1 MPNIQPF
8 ELYSDAYENWFV
20 ENEIIYKLE
29 LEAIKQLIPSGKFGM
44 EVGIGSGK
52 FAVPFGIKIG
62 VEPSAKMAEIAR
74 ARGIDVIEAVAEKLP
89 FDDNIFDFVLFV
101 TTICFVDDIKKSFL
115 EARRVLKNNG
125 SIIIGFVDKESE
137 LGKKYLVKKNKSK
150 FYNIATF
157 YSADEV
163 LNYLSECGFSNFK
176 IKQTIFPKNE
186 KKTVKDGYGTGSFVV
201 IKAS

>member
-137 LGKKYLVKKNKSK
+137 LGKKYLAKKNKSK

-176 IKQTIFPKNE
+176 IKQTVFPNNE
-186 KKTVKDGYGTGSFVV
+186 KKIVKDGYGTGSFVV